1 MARSF
6 HSVYGGVTKVFCK
19 SELLMVAHSKIC
31 DVSVIP
37 DFADDAV
44 LVRTLIEYAQQHAQ
58 ARLVLFAASEEYVH
72 RILSV
77 RDELSQYYIIPYA
90 QKDLGLRISDK
101 PQFYAMCEQYNLP
114 YPRTTVVTRECYNE
128 IDSMD
133 FPYGYPVIIK
143 PSESTNYFNTRFIG
157 KEKAFIIHNRH
168 EYQSTL
174 RTVFDSQYAY
184 PMLVQKYVSGPV
196 SNEYVINMYV
206 DR

>member
-1 MARSF
+1 
-6 HSVYGGVTKVFCK
+6 
-19 SELLMVAHSKIC
+19 MVAHSKIC

-114 YPRTTVVTRECYNE
+114 YPRTTVVTLLMILCAISLPNRRQCMELR
-128 IDSMD
+128 SL
-133 FPYGYPVIIK
+133 YG
-143 PSESTNYFNTRFIG
+143 STVGRDYLI
-157 KEKAFIIHNRH
+157 
-168 EYQSTL
+168 
-174 RTVFDSQYAY
+174 
-184 PMLVQKYVSGPV
+184 M
-196 SNEYVINMYV
+196 
-206 DR
+206 